1 MPDQKKY
8 DYRLNVYVTFELQHK
23 LEQIRDQRGP
33 KVTVP
38 DIVREALRLY
48 VDQEEDIIGS
58 RRHFQRHLREVIES
72 VKDELLWNQLVL
84 LALVWQGNAT
94 LLGAIKTPHVPFKDS
109 FEQALLFAVRNWEPL
124 VSILETNRQK
134 AMEQE
139 ASEKP

>member
-1 MPDQKKY
+1 MSDQKKY
-8 DYRLNVYVTFELQHK
+8 DYRLNVYVTHELQHK

-38 DIVREALRLY
+38 DIVREALRQY

-72 VKDELLWNQLVL
+72 AKQELLWNQLVL

-94 LLGAIKTPHVPFKDS
+94 LMGTTTTPYVPFRES
-109 FEQALLFAVRNWEPL
+109 FEQALLFAVRNWKPL
-124 VSILETNRQK
+124 VSTLESHRQQVLSR
-134 AMEQE
+134 EDT
-139 ASEKP
+139 EKP